1 MKRSEVFDSFVKIA
15 QEKGMISMESD
26 ETKKKLEKTHRAD
39 SLDISDI
46 EALYGVKPDLPKDME
61 YENNIMEDAHPNSVV
76 ISPSYDKLNGL
87 VENEIERQNVSL
99 RIVHK
104 TPDGLLTQRKY
115 AEKNLVLSLVRI
127 ANDLD
132 NKDQEQLRVLADLCL
147 CQASQAPLKKEAWVV
162 PVLVGAAAL
171 LGGIYLKNH
180 MRFIS
185 DGFEKDHQ
193 KLIAEID
200 DLIESSSSTQ
210 TQLGAGYT
218 YKPEFIRIMQ
228 DFRNKLNSYFNLY
241 KRIDPLIAQLEKPR
255 TATELLELA
264 QQPETT
270 EIIKAYRAF
279 RAATDELLPYI
290 TKIMANFDNESYK
303 QKQIA
308 EKGMFMGL
316 LDAPQVFH
324 GGKGLVADD
333 FDDVHHAL
341 RTYVTDIQ
349 NVMKALETA
358 ESIEKAAS
366 QEMQQAAYKSQELF
380 GAEPGAGGNFAPPP
394 AGKSPGTLVSA
405 PKSVQDVDREA
416 GELSALLEGSGL
428 GI

>member
-1 MKRSEVFDSFVKIA
+1 MKSDVFESFVKIA

-46 EALYGVKPDLPKDME
+46 EALYGVKPNLPKDME
-61 YENNIMEDAHPNSVV
+61 YENNIMECAHPNSVV
-76 ISPSYDKLNGL
+76 VSPSYDKLNGL
-87 VENEIERQNVSL
+87 VENDIERQNISVH
-99 RIVHK
+99 IVHK

-115 AEKNLVLSLVRI
+115 AEKDLVLSLVRI

-162 PVLVGAAAL
+162 PVLIGAAAL

-193 KLIAEID
+193 KLLAEID
-200 DLIESSSSTQ
+200 DLIESNSSTQ
-210 TQLGAGYT
+210 TQLGGGYT
-218 YKPEFIRIMQ
+218 YKPEFLRLMQ
-228 DFRNKLNSYFNLY
+228 DFRNKLNAYFNLY
-241 KRIDPLIAQLEKPR
+241 RRIAPLIDQLEKPR
-255 TATELLELA
+255 TATELLDLA

-270 EIIKAYRAF
+270 DIIKAYRAF
-279 RAATDELLPYI
+279 RSATDELLPYI
-290 TKIMANFDNESYK
+290 TKIMSDFDNEGYK
-303 QKQIA
+303 QRQIA
-308 EKGMFMGL
+308 EKGMFMTL
-316 LDAPQVFH
+316 VDAPQVFH

-341 RTYVTDIQ
+341 RTYVMDIQ
-349 NVMKALETA
+349 NIMKALETA

-380 GAEPGAGGNFAPPP
+380 GPGAGGSGGETATP
-394 AGKSPGTLVSA
+394 ADKSPGTFVSS